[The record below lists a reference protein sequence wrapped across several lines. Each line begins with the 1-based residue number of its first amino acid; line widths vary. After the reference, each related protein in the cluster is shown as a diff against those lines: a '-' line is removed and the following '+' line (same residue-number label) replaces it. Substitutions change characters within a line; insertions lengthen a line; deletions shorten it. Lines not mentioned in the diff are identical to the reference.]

1 MCTPWTPWSR
11 PCSVAGMPE
20 TATPERWWVT
30 KTEAADRLGISRE
43 TFRRMLIDGQLRT
56 VRVGR
61 RDVVRITDIERIIE
75 GGRN

>member
-1 MCTPWTPWSR
+1 
-11 PCSVAGMPE
+11 MPE

-30 KTEAADRLGISRE
+30 KTEGADRLGISRE
-43 TFRRMLIDGQLRT
+43 TLRRMIVDGQLRT

-61 RDVVRITDIERIIE
+61 RDVIRIIDIERIIA